1 MIDVSRLLTEQ
12 DISRDYGIALATL
25 RGWRFRGGGPSFFK
39 LGRSVR
45 YRAEDVDAFLEA
57 QRRRSTSDA
66 GLDARTERVSA
77 PPEAEKIALTIFER
91 IAPGDPRGEWAT
103 VRAPLAALIRECGTD
118 AVEEAASDV
127 VAMIRRRERFR
138 RGPLAHLIDEARRIA
153 ARRETRRNDGARASD
168 AG

>member
-1 MIDVSRLLTEQ
+1 MSRLLTEQ
-12 DISRDYGIALATL
+12 DIARDYGIALATL
-25 RGWRFRGGGPSFFK
+25 RGWRFRGVGPTFFK

-66 GLDARTERVSA
+66 GLDARASRVDVPEEER
-77 PPEAEKIALTIFER
+77 IARTIFER

-103 VRAPLAALIRECGTD
+103 VRAPLAAVVRECGTD

-138 RGPLAHLIDEARRIA
+138 RGPFAHLADEARRIA
-153 ARRETRRNDGARASD
+153 ARREVETRINDGS
-168 AG
+168 G